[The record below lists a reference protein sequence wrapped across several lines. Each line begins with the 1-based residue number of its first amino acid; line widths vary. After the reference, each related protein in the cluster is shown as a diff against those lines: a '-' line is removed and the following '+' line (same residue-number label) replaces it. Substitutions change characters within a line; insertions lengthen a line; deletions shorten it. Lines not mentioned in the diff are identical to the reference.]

1 MLALLDVKAV
11 DPAAVSYV
19 GVFLDEESRREL
31 LERVWPV
38 HPVMHAD
45 HVTIAFKP
53 DEHVL
58 SHWRP
63 MIGQRARLEV
73 VRHHVDDRGQAV
85 VVSGVRADG
94 LALHITI
101 SCAHGVAAA
110 YSNDLLKQQSVD
122 LARSSESFILFGV
135 IDTFPRTKKEEEDDC
150 ERL

>member
-11 DPAAVSYV
+11 DPAEVSYV

-73 VRHHVDDRGQAV
+73 VRHHVDARGQAV
-85 VVSGVRADG
+85 VVPGVRADG

-101 SCAHGVAAA
+101 SCAHGTGPA

-122 LARSSESFILFGV
+122 LARSSESFTLFGT
-135 IDTFPRTKKEEEDDC
+135 IDVFPRTTTRTEEPKE
-150 ERL
+150 